1 MLSRFFCEKG
11 VRENFCNSHH
21 IVSGTQCGN
30 CCAFVSHIFGK
41 NFVKVMFLL
50 KKLLELIWRIF
61 LFFFLVRLNFS
72 LFHTVRY
79 ILSKKLLKFTAT
91 VFSQKFRQINVLQG
105 IFRFSPLC
113 GNYGTQCGLCKNE
126 KFTATNIFFRQFNFY
141 FSLVEQ
147 LIWRNFAAVKV
158 CNFWILKCA
167 EFSSGTIIW

>member
-1 MLSRFFCEKG
+1 MELTKFLYHLKIISWNQLYSKLFTKE
-11 VRENFCNSHH
+11 
-21 IVSGTQCGN
+21 IVFTE
-30 CCAFVSHIFGK
+30 IFQ
-41 NFVKVMFLL
+41 KVVVPKFRKMY
-50 KKLLELIWRIF
+50 
-61 LFFFLVRLNFS
+61 
-72 LFHTVRY
+72 T
-79 ILSKKLLKFTAT
+79 LSKLRNFTAT